1 MTRSE
6 AGWYET
12 GLPWK
17 GNHSPLPS
25 NKEGS
30 LRRLHTLRRKLRR
43 TEIEHAYAEI
53 IEERKAEGVVE
64 AADQPV
70 QGVEFYIP
78 HKPVIREG
86 AESSKMRIVYD
97 ASAKSHVDA
106 PSLNECLYAGPPL
119 QNKLW
124 NVLVRARVHPVVFTG
139 DMKKAFLQVRVREND
154 RDALRFHWKQGE
166 HSNLET
172 LRFTRALFGLA
183 PSPFLLGGVI

>member
-1 MTRSE
+1 MLITQTSQVDYEELCKLDVLGLTNTPQHDQGQVYSEFREQLTRSE

-124 NVLVRARVHPVVFTG
+124 NVLVRARVHPVMFTG
-139 DMKKAFLQVRVREND
+139 DICGPE
-154 RDALRFHWKQGE
+154 
-166 HSNLET
+166 
-172 LRFTRALFGLA
+172 
-183 PSPFLLGGVI
+183 I